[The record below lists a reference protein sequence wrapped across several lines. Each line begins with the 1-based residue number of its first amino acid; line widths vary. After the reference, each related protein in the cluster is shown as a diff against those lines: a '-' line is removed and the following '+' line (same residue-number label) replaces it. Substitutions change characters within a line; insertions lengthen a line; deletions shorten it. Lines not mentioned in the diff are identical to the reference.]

1 MHNGL
6 IVVSFALTD
15 CPPGAGGL
23 AVVPGTHKG
32 NLSWPEGA
40 SRNPAT
46 CAENL
51 CDLSLPFLD
60 LPLRFTAFSLRFFDS
75 SVHFHCLQAGVRE
88 ADGVQRRRRGHL
100 HVKKTRRLPY

>member
-60 LPLRFTAFSLRFFDS
+60 LPLRFTAF
-75 SVHFHCLQAGVRE
+75 HCLFTAF
-88 ADGVQRRRRGHL
+88 L
-100 HVKKTRRLPY
+100 